1 MLPPEH
7 AEGGRSGLSKG
18 FYRPVNGTECRMLG
32 DLDEEERIM
41 GLLDGKVVFITGGGR
56 GQGRAHAVVSAREGA
71 DVVFVDTTTPFA
83 SVPYPST
90 TTDDMAE
97 TVRQVEALD
106 RRVLSIEADVRD
118 QDALDAAVAE
128 GLAQFEHIDCLIA
141 NAGIWTLGAVQDMS
155 REQWQE
161 MIDINLTGVFQ
172 SVKAVV
178 PHMIE
183 RQRGSIVLTSSTNGL
198 EGGAFYS
205 HYAAAKFGVVGFMK
219 SIALEL
225 GPQGIR
231 ANTVNPG
238 TILTGMTNNQQAY
251 DMMAGHAG
259 GTPDDLMTAGHA
271 FSILKDVGFMD
282 PEVIANAALFLNS
295 DLAATVTG
303 ITLPVDAG
311 HLAMAGINPTP
322 N

>member
-1 MLPPEH
+1 
-7 AEGGRSGLSKG
+7 
-18 FYRPVNGTECRMLG
+18 
-32 DLDEEERIM
+32 M
-41 GLLDGKVVFITGGGR
+41 GLLDGRVVFITGGGR

-71 DVVFVDTTTPFA
+71 DVVFVDTTRPFA
-83 SVPYPST
+83 SVPYPHT
-90 TTDDMAE
+90 TADDMAE

-118 QDALDAAVAE
+118 QDALDDAVRQ
-128 GLAQFEHIDCLIA
+128 GLAQFDRIDCLVA
-141 NAGIWTLGAVQDMS
+141 NAGIWTLAAVQDMS

-161 MIDINLTGVFQ
+161 MIDVNLTGVWQ

-205 HYAAAKFGVVGFMK
+205 HYAAAKFGVVGLMK

-238 TILTGMTNNQQAY
+238 TILTGMTDNQQAY

-259 GTPDDLMTAGHA
+259 GTREDLQAAGHA
-271 FSILKDVGFMD
+271 FSILKGVGFMD
-282 PEVIANAALFLNS
+282 PEVIANAAVFLNS

-311 HLAMAGINPTP
+311 HLAMAGVNPNP
-322 N
+322 S

>member
-1 MLPPEH
+1 
-7 AEGGRSGLSKG
+7 
-18 FYRPVNGTECRMLG
+18 
-32 DLDEEERIM
+32 M

-71 DVVFVDTTTPFA
+71 DIVSVDTTKPFA
-83 SVPYPST
+83 SVPYPNT
-90 TTDDMAE
+90 TADDMAE
-97 TVRQVEALD
+97 TVNQVEALD

-118 QDALDAAVAE
+118 QDALDGAVQE
-128 GLAQFEHIDCLIA
+128 GLAQFGHIDCLVA
-141 NAGIWTLGAVQDMS
+141 NAGIWTLAAVQEMT

-161 MIDINLTGVFQ
+161 MIDINLTGVWQ

-183 RQRGSIVLTSSTNGL
+183 RQQGSIVLTSSTNGL
-198 EGGAFYS
+198 EGGAFYA
-205 HYAAAKFGVVGFMK
+205 HYAAAKFGVVGLMK

-238 TILTGMTNNQQAY
+238 TILTGMTDNQQAY
-251 DMMAGHAG
+251 DMMSGHAG
-259 GTPDDLMTAGHA
+259 GSRDDMMAAGHA
-271 FSILKDVGFMD
+271 FSILKGVGFMN
-282 PEVIANAALFLNS
+282 PEVIANAAVFLNS
-295 DLAATVTG
+295 ALAATVTG

-311 HLAMAGINPTP
+311 HLAMAGINLDPK
-322 N
+322 

>member
-1 MLPPEH
+1 
-7 AEGGRSGLSKG
+7 
-18 FYRPVNGTECRMLG
+18 
-32 DLDEEERIM
+32 M

-71 DVVFVDTTTPFA
+71 DVVFVDTTEPFHT
-83 SVPYPST
+83 VPYPST
-90 TTDDMAE
+90 TAEDIAE

-118 QDALDAAVAE
+118 QEALDAAVAA
-128 GLAQFEHIDCLIA
+128 GLAQFDRIDCLIA
-141 NAGIWTLGAVQDMS
+141 NAGIWTLGPVQTMT

-161 MIDINLTGVFQ
+161 MIDINLTGVWQ

-183 RQRGSIVLTSSTNGL
+183 RQQGSIVLTSSTNGL

-205 HYAAAKFGVVGFMK
+205 HYAAAKYGVVGLMK

-238 TILTGMTNNQQAY
+238 TILTGMTDNQQGY
-251 DMMAGHAG
+251 DMMAGHPG
-259 GTPDDLMTAGHA
+259 GTKDDLIAAGRS
-271 FSILKDVGFMD
+271 FSILKGVGFMD
-282 PEVIANAALFLNS
+282 PEVIANAAAFFNS
-295 DLAATVTG
+295 SLAATVTG
-303 ITLPVDAG
+303 VTLPVDAG
-311 HLAMAGINPTP
+311 HLAMAGINLDPK
-322 N
+322 